1 MNNKTMFSD
10 LLEAVDDLSMD
21 EQETLISI
29 LQKRIVERR
38 RSELLKDI
46 KRAQKEFEGDKCKSV
61 SPAEIMKELLS

>member
-29 LQKRIVERR
+29 LQRRIVDRR
-38 RSELLKDI
+38 RAELLKDI
-46 KRAQKEFEGDKCKSV
+46 KRAQKEFEDNKCKPV